1 MVRLE
6 SIGNVKLNFFFL
18 FQLSYAP
25 QTWIWVLVVRH
36 EVNERTEDKKTP
48 ASANKQDFN
57 LFLDNLLIYSLTAY
71 HSGFQLTLISIFLY
85 PCFCCLST
93 WQLLVSLWDWF
104 EFSCKDWWAL
114 DHLTYN
120 KPTFYYFWLKYVS
133 RRGQIQTSQM
143 SRASTQPSYSPG
155 SVSAQTAKPHKP
167 PSDHTLLTTTLT
179 WEESSSAVI

>member
-6 SIGNVKLNFFFL
+6 SIGNVKLNFFF
-18 FQLSYAP
+18 FYFSY
-25 QTWIWVLVVRH
+25 LMHRKH
-36 EVNERTEDKKTP
+36 EFECLWLDMKWMRELRTKKHPRQPT
-48 ASANKQDFN
+48 NKIF
-57 LFLDNLLIYSLTAY
+57 IYSLTAY

-93 WQLLVSLWDWF
+93 WQLLVPLWDWF

-133 RRGQIQTSQM
+133 QRGQIQTSQM
-143 SRASTQPSYSPG
+143 PRASTQPSYSPG

-179 WEESSSAVI
+179 WEESSSAAI